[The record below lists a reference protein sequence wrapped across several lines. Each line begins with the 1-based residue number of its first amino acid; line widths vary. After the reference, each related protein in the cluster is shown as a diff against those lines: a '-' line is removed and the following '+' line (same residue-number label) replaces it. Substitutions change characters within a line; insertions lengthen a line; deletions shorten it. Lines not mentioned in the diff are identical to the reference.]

1 MSNTNY
7 CQKNGDVI
15 LNRARDRLR
24 QQARD
29 KCKNLSEEKK
39 NEERESMEKIDI
51 IVCLKKKTKTK
62 KISKKL
68 S

>member
-39 NEERESMEKIDI
+39 NEEREYGKNRYHSMSEEKN
-51 IVCLKKKTKTK
+51 KN
-62 KISKKL
+62 
-68 S
+68 

>member
-39 NEERESMEKIDI
+39 NEERER
-51 IVCLKKKTKTK
+51 VWKK
-62 KISKKL
+62 
-68 S
+68 